1 MKTYSHSQL
10 SQYLACPRKYRYR
23 YVDGWR
29 EKDTRASAI
38 FGRVFELALGA
49 LFRRED
55 QAAAF
60 WAEWQRYRD
69 AALEYSKADTWD
81 KMFDQAVGLLG
92 LFAGQ
97 ERVRI
102 PEPRQHLQVRYTAR
116 LGRGSEFVAFID
128 GLGELDGRPRLIE
141 WKTSSA
147 RYPEEP
153 AGLYALDPQLIA
165 YSWITGIAEVAMVVF
180 VRKKLPEIQYLPVT
194 ISDAQRRE
202 FGALVAQTIRQI
214 ERAQFLPHSGVR
226 FPQSGCLS
234 CACQGLCLEQ
244 PALVSC
250 RLERRPE
257 DEALDWLD
265 ELAA

>member
-29 EKDTRASAI
+29 EKDTRASAV

-55 QAAAF
+55 PAAAF

-128 GLGELDGRPRLIE
+128 GLGELDGRPRLLE
-141 WKTSSA
+141 WKTSSS
-147 RYPEEP
+147 RYPEVPE
-153 AGLYALDPQLIA
+153 GLLSLDPQLVC
-165 YSWITGIAEVAMVVF
+165 YSWVTGIADVAFVVF
-180 VRKKLPEIQYLPVT
+180 VRKRMVEVQYLRTT
-194 ISDAQRRE
+194 IRDEQREE
-202 FGALVAQTIRQI
+202 FGHLVENTIRQI
-214 ERAQFLPHSGVR
+214 ESGYFLPHSGIR
-226 FPQSGCLS
+226 FPQNPCTTCPHL
-234 CACQGLCLEQ
+234 GLCLGRQELAEA
-244 PALVSC
+244 ALV
-250 RLERRPE
+250 RRPGE
-257 DEALDWLD
+257 PFGLFD
-265 ELAA
+265 ELT